1 MGTVG
6 YLALAVAAAALAV
19 AIIAST
25 RRAPPVDRDDPDA
38 AFEAIVAG
46 LRAGRLALD
55 PRIPDNAPPEHK
67 ADI

>member
-6 YLALAVAAAALAV
+6 YLALAVAAAALAI
-19 AIIAST
+19 AILRSA
-25 RRAPPVDRDDPDA
+25 RRAPPVAADDPDH

-46 LRAGRLALD
+46 LRSGRLALD
-55 PRIPDNAPPEHK
+55 PRIPDNAPPESR

>member
-6 YLALAVAAAALAV
+6 YLALAVAAAALAI
-19 AIIAST
+19 AILRSA
-25 RRAPPVDRDDPDA
+25 RRAPPADAHDPDD

-46 LRAGRLALD
+46 LRSGRLALD
-55 PRIPDNAPPEHK
+55 PRIPDNAPPESR